1 MLSIYGNTQE
11 HQGDGDPCSSLHCQ
25 SYIFKEKNWPFFSNI
40 QKIVG
45 SGDIAGHSFNIPL
58 GDMIWYSFE

>member
-1 MLSIYGNTQE
+1 LTAKVIFLGE
-11 HQGDGDPCSSLHCQ
+11 KKLAISS
-25 SYIFKEKNWPFFSNI
+25 NM